1 MSDPVAA
8 ADELIRCVQQ
18 LGFVGALVN
27 NHDQGRF
34 YDDETYWPFFAQA
47 QELNVPVYLHPN
59 SPPVDWVPRFQG
71 NYPPEV
77 DKFLG
82 MSGWDW
88 RKYILDCSVNGMK
101 GGKIKFQK
109 YRPSYTRD

>member
-8 ADELIRCVQQ
+8 ADELVRCVQQ

-47 QELNVPVYLHPN
+47 QEFNVPIYSHPT

-71 NYPPEV
+71 SYPLGV
-77 DKFLG
+77 GRSLG

-88 RKYILDCSVNGMK
+88 HKYILDS
-101 GGKIKFQK
+101 
-109 YRPSYTRD
+109 